1 MCSPSISTFID
12 PIGTLSKSVSGA
24 IGGPLGTLVDPVG
37 AGQRAI
43 GSAVGGVPGAFLD
56 PGRIATAIGSGMEP
70 KPPQA
75 TGGVQTVDGGGP
87 GAPSAVYQPSA
98 NTYAQGSG
106 QDGALNTYV
115 LGMNKARRG
124 AGDVFTAGVGEDVLG
139 PFNQGGQKA
148 VKKIQAP

>member
-1 MCSPSISTFID
+1 MCAPSLSAILD
-12 PIGTLSKSVSGA
+12 PIGTISKSISGS
-24 IGGPLGTLVDPVG
+24 IGGIGGTLFDPVG
-37 AGQRAI
+37 KAQRAI
-43 GSAVGGVPGAFLD
+43 GSAVGGVPGAFFD
-56 PGRIATAIGSGMEP
+56 PGRIATAIGSSMEP

-115 LGMNKARRG
+115 LGMNKARKG

-148 VKKIQAP
+148 VKKVAMQ